1 MVATVVAIGFLG
13 LVGRLA
19 YVQVVKHETYL
30 RIADSQH
37 AKTVPLRPKRG
48 PILDRNGQVLAVS
61 SATES
66 LFVLPAR
73 IDDARRLAGRLA
85 PILDEPADDLGRR
98 LAAAKRFTFVK
109 RKLSPAAAQAV
120 RDLGEP
126 SLGFLEESLRLY
138 PNRELAAH
146 VVGFEGLDG
155 QGLAGVEQAW
165 DKRLAGQEGR
175 ALVERDALGREV
187 TAAPIVLKAPR
198 PGNGLVLTIDAT
210 LQYIAEKEIDAA
222 WRRTRSKAAMAVAMD
237 PRTGEVLAIAI
248 RPTFNPNSFAA
259 ATDAERRNRAVT
271 DPFEPGS
278 TFKVILAAAALEE
291 GVARP
296 TDRIYGEM
304 GAIKVANATIH
315 DWKPWGWLTFAE
327 VLANSSNVGT
337 IKVGLSLGR
346 ERYYKYISGFGFGT
360 PTGVG
365 LPGESRGQLRPP
377 ARWSG
382 LSLATM
388 SIGQEISVTALQ
400 IVSAFAAVANEGRLM
415 QPQIVRAVLDSEGR
429 EVQGFEPRVIRQV
442 ISPETSR
449 TLMRMMTGVVAGG
462 TGHRAAIAGFDVGGK
477 TGTAQKLDPNTRRYS
492 RAPGVLSFVGV
503 VPAEDPRIAMLVM
516 LDEPKNEKWGSE
528 AAAPIFAAIGGEALR
543 HMNLMPRD
551 SRPVQIVRGSAS
563 GLRAE
568 PKARRAY
575 MEMQW
580 KRPLT
585 GTECPRTQWKQP
597 PPPTQ
602 RPPRPASSR
611 SRPRVMP
618 SLARLSLRQ
627 ALEVL
632 APLDVPVEVVGRGIV
647 VAQSPPAGEP
657 LGAGATCRLTLASP
671 AGPAPASPAPASPGP
686 AGPGK
691 TAPAK
696 TAPAKAAPAPTAH
709 AKMAAVESVA
719 RP

>member
-1 MVATVVAIGFLG
+1 MRDQDRRERLRLRTLVVATVVAIAFLG

-61 SATES
+61 SSTES
-66 LFVLPAR
+66 LFVVPAR
-73 IDDARRLAGRLA
+73 LDDARRLSARLA
-85 PILDEPADDLGRR
+85 PVLDEPADDLGRR

-109 RKLSPAAAQAV
+109 RKLAPSAAQAV

-126 SLGFLEESLRLY
+126 SLGFVEESLRLY

-198 PGNGLVLTIDAT
+198 PGHGLVLTIDAT
-210 LQYIAEKEIDAA
+210 LQYIAEKEVDAA

-248 RPTFNPNSFAA
+248 RPTFNPNSFAT
-259 ATDAERRNRAVT
+259 ATDGERRNRAVT

-296 TDRIYGEM
+296 TDRIYGEL

-377 ARWSG
+377 DRWSG

-429 EVQGFEPRVIRQV
+429 EVQGFEPKVIRQV
-442 ISPETSR
+442 ISQETSR
-449 TLMRMMTGVVAGG
+449 TLMRMMTGVVADG

-477 TGTAQKLDPNTRRYS
+477 TGTAQKLDPHTRRYS

-516 LDEPKNEKWGSE
+516 LDEPKTEKWGSE

-543 HMNLMPRD
+543 YMNLMPRD
-551 SRPVQIVRGSAS
+551 SRPVQIVRNDSFASRAEGEASAS
-563 GLRAE
+563 GNAVE
-568 PKARRAY
+568 PTATRD
-575 MEMQW
+575 
-580 KRPLT
+580 
-585 GTECPRTQWKQP
+585 QP
-597 PPPTQ
+597 PGKAGLIEEPPTL
-602 RPPRPASSR
+602 
-611 SRPRVMP
+611 MP

-627 ALEVL
+627 ALDTL
-632 APLDVPVEVVGRGIV
+632 APLDVPVEVVGRGVV
-647 VAQSPPAGEP
+647 VAQSPAAGEP

-671 AGPAPASPAPASPGP
+671 AGPAPASPGPG
-686 AGPGK
+686 GPGK
-691 TAPAK
+691 SGPAR
-696 TAPAKAAPAPTAH
+696 TAPAKAAPAPTAQ
-709 AKMAAVESVA
+709 AKMAAVASVA